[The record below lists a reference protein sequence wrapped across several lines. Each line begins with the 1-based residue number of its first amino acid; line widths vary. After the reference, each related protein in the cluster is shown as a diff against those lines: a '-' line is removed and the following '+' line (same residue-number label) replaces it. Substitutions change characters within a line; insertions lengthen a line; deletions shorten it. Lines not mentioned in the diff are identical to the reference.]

1 MVESSAL
8 PRADWIVEPRILI
21 KVEGMVEPCVLLG
34 TDDVRLNGNG
44 FVIELKALASV
55 VGENDVIVLLMPG
68 EEEREVKMVD
78 GGIYM

>member
-1 MVESSAL
+1 
-8 PRADWIVEPRILI
+8 
-21 KVEGMVEPCVLLG
+21 MVEPCVLLG

-78 GGIYM
+78 GGYTCKLKVHRNRNRRCCSFFCRLL